1 MSNYKSM
8 AHSIREILE
17 GKQVDP
23 NQADLAKLKKVAKV
37 DETEAQDKLDET
49 ALEFGTDAARDKYS
63 NDTPGQTTGIEHDPI
78 QHQHKPELAVDGVPQ
93 PGGMIAKPKLGL
105 KEAIRQ
111 VTSEK
116 KDDLCSCGCDCGKEV
131 CESCGKRHEA
141 KDVKEEVIDERN
153 TNVKDAGKTKA
164 VFKVGKAKPIPG
176 HPDYKGPQNPEANK
190 KPKLND
196 SPGNMK
202 EEGKWDETDDGKA
215 YRAMSPEEKHQH
227 KLKKQV
233 MRKSKE
239 LKGDK
244 KTYAGS
250 SLVVSPYM
258 NSERKIV
265 GAIGVIGPTR
275 LNYGRIVPL
284 VDYTAQLVGK
294 LISDRIER

>member
-141 KDVKEEVIDERN
+141 KDVKEEVIDELSS
-153 TNVKDAGKTKA
+153 KT
-164 VFKVGKAKPIPG
+164 
-176 HPDYKGPQNPEANK
+176 
-190 KPKLND
+190 
-196 SPGNMK
+196 MK
-202 EEGKWDETDDGKA
+202 N
-215 YRAMSPEEKHQH
+215 YI
-227 KLKKQV
+227 
-233 MRKSKE
+233 RKSI
-239 LKGDK
+239 
-244 KTYAGS
+244 
-250 SLVVSPYM
+250 YM
-258 NSERKIV
+258 KNNMCLCVCVCVCVCARALLCHHSRY
-265 GAIGVIGPTR
+265 R
-275 LNYGRIVPL
+275 M
-284 VDYTAQLVGK
+284 
-294 LISDRIER
+294 